1 MSRMR
6 VDHLAYQRATRVAG
20 FGFMLQAAF
29 GTVLLVI
36 GLSQGDTASI
46 IASLWALLSLLVWV
60 GLLIVCN
67 QHRLER
73 LESLETTELLDA
85 TGNTALFEGADGVGI
100 GARRLR
106 MLYRWLLPILSVA
119 FAGGLVLAG
128 WMVISYLATTSDS
141 NSEAVFE
148 VSQHRGWLIA
158 IDVSFA
164 VIAFIFSRYLAGMAQ
179 VPAWRNLRAA
189 AGVMVGNAVVF
200 MAVAVGVVFRFF
212 ELPAIIEGVAWGI
225 GILMFA
231 VAIEIAFALIM
242 NIYRPRVSGEY
253 PRAAFDSRGL
263 SMLSRPDSFIRSIN
277 EAVNYQFGFDITS
290 SWGYQLV
297 LRSGLWLG
305 GLGIVSLLV
314 MSMFVVV
321 GGREEGLR
329 LRAGRIIESDSQ
341 AVQEPGA
348 FWKLPWPIEYASLHN
363 VTEVRTVPVTPPEAV
378 IKEGTIVRY
387 DNWASPPKL
396 MNRSKDADFIVG
408 PSMLGEAAMQVLVG
422 ELESAGNSLI
432 SDGRWAMIRARI
444 TMSWRVK
451 SAADGKQSE
460 LLRFL
465 YFGTDRVA
473 RRHTLTDQE
482 RMLQSVVSAQATNY
496 FATLGLDD
504 VLTSERGELGQELR
518 GRVQKAL
525 DELESGIEVVT
536 IDLPMVFPPADA
548 VQSFEDF
555 PVAIQQADRTVA
567 RAEREQSNMLTSTVG
582 DNRLISEVVA
592 AVERVEAAR
601 ISLAS
606 ADASKAAAASATL
619 ENAVMDAESIIRR
632 GGGAAYQI
640 IANAERDRWVG
651 LLARKGQA
659 GRVLGQ
665 QAAWTAAPDLY
676 RQRAVMRLYSKY
688 LPGVRKYVMGI
699 DPSRLDLNIELRE
712 LASPNTV
719 FSESLLEESEE

>member
-1 MSRMR
+1 MR

-20 FGFMLQAAF
+20 FGFTLQAAF
-29 GTVLLVI
+29 GTVLLVV

-46 IASLWALLSLLVWV
+46 VASLWALLSLLVWI
-60 GLLIVCN
+60 GLLVVCN

-73 LESLETTELLDA
+73 LESLETNELLDA
-85 TGNTALFEGADGVGI
+85 TGDTTLFEGADGAGV

-106 MLYRWLLPILSVA
+106 MLYRWLLPILSLV
-119 FAGGLVLAG
+119 FAGGLVLTG
-128 WMVISYLATTSDS
+128 WMVISYLNTTSDS

-164 VIAFIFSRYLAGMAQ
+164 IIAFIFSRYLAGMAQ
-179 VPAWRNLRAA
+179 VPAWKNLRAA
-189 AGVMVGNAVVF
+189 AGIMVGNAIIF
-200 MAVAVGVVFRFF
+200 MAVAVGVAFRFF

-231 VAIEIAFALIM
+231 VAIEIAFALVLNM
-242 NIYRPRVSGEY
+242 YRPRVPGEY

-329 LRAGRIIESDSQ
+329 LRAGRIIESDGQ
-341 AVQEPGA
+341 TVQEPGA
-348 FWKLPWPIEYASLHN
+348 FWKLPWPVEYASLHN
-363 VTEVRTVPVTPPEAV
+363 VTEVRTVPVTPPEVALE
-378 IKEGTIVRY
+378 EGTTVRY
-387 DNWASPPKL
+387 DNWADPPKL
-396 MNRSKDADFIVG
+396 MNRSKDAEFIVR
-408 PSMLGEAAMQVLVG
+408 PSMLGEAAMQELVS
-422 ELESAGNSLI
+422 ELNATGDPLV

-444 TMSWRVK
+444 TLSWRVQ
-451 SAADGKQSE
+451 SGADGKQSE

-465 YFGTDRVA
+465 YFGTDRQA
-473 RRHTLTDQE
+473 RRQPLTDRE
-482 RMLQSVVSAQATNY
+482 RMLRGVVSAEATSY
-496 FATLGLDD
+496 FATRGLDD
-504 VLTSERGELGQELR
+504 VLTSERGELGGELR
-518 GRVQKAL
+518 SRVQKAL
-525 DELESGIEVVT
+525 DGLESGIEVVA
-536 IDLPMVFPPADA
+536 IDLPMVSPPDDA
-548 VQSFEDF
+548 VQSFEDL
-555 PVAIQQADRTVA
+555 PVAIQQADRTIA
-567 RAEREQSNMLTSTVG
+567 RAEREQSNMLTSAVG
-582 DNRLISEVVA
+582 DPRFVDEVAA

-601 ISLAS
+601 ISLADTDGS
-606 ADASKAAAASATL
+606 ERAAAAATL
-619 ENAVMDAESIIRR
+619 DDAVKEAERLIRR

-651 LLARKGQA
+651 LLSRKGQA

-676 RQRAVMRLYSKY
+676 RQRAIMRLYSKY
-688 LPGVRKYVMGI
+688 LPDVRKYVMGV

-719 FSESLLEESEE
+719 FSESLLEEGEE

>member
-1 MSRMR
+1 
-6 VDHLAYQRATRVAG
+6 
-20 FGFMLQAAF
+20 
-29 GTVLLVI
+29 
-36 GLSQGDTASI
+36 
-46 IASLWALLSLLVWV
+46 
-60 GLLIVCN
+60 
-67 QHRLER
+67 LER

-85 TGNTALFEGADGVGI
+85 TGDTTLFEGADGVGV

-106 MLYRWLLPILSVA
+106 MLYRWLLPILSLL
-119 FAGGLVLAG
+119 FASGLVLAG
-128 WMVISYLATTSDS
+128 WMVASYLNATSDS
-141 NSEAVFE
+141 NSVAVFE

-179 VPAWRNLRAA
+179 IPAWKNLRAA
-189 AGVMVGNAVVF
+189 AGIMIGNAVVF
-200 MAVAVGVVFRFF
+200 VAVAVGVVFRFF

-225 GILMFA
+225 SILMFA
-231 VAIEIAFALIM
+231 VAIEIVFALVM
-242 NIYRPRVSGEY
+242 NIYRPRISGEY

-263 SMLSRPDSFIRSIN
+263 SMLSRPDSFIQSIN

-305 GLGIVSLLV
+305 GLGILSLLV

-321 GGREEGLR
+321 DGREEGLR
-329 LRAGRIIESDSQ
+329 LRAGRIIESDGHL
-341 AVQEPGA
+341 VQQPGA
-348 FWKLPWPIEYASLHN
+348 FWKLPWPIEYASLHDA
-363 VTEVRTVPVTPPEAV
+363 TEVRAVPVTPAEAA
-378 IKEGTIVRY
+378 IEDGASVRY
-387 DNWASPPKL
+387 DSWASPREL
-396 MNRSKDADFIVG
+396 MNKTGDAEFIVR
-408 PSMLGEAAMQVLVG
+408 PSILGEAAMQ
-422 ELESAGNSLI
+422 SLI
-432 SDGRWAMIRARI
+432 GKTDVAGDSLVSDGRWAMIRARI
-444 TMSWRVK
+444 TLSWRVK
-451 SAADGKQSE
+451 SGVDGKESE

-465 YFGTDRVA
+465 SFGTDRVA
-473 RRHTLTDQE
+473 RRQTLTDRE
-482 RMLQSVVSAQATNY
+482 RMLRVVVSAEATSY
-496 FATLGLDD
+496 FATLGLDE
-504 VLTSERGELGQELR
+504 VLTSQRGELGLKLR

-525 DELESGIEVVT
+525 DELESGIEVVV
-536 IDLPMVFPPADA
+536 INLPMVSPPEDA
-548 VQSFEDF
+548 VQSFEDL
-555 PVAIQQADRTVA
+555 PVAIQQADRTIA
-567 RAEREQSNMLTSTVG
+567 QAEREQSNMLTSAVG
-582 DNRLISEVVA
+582 DLEFVDEVAA
-592 AVERVEAAR
+592 AVERVDLAKV
-601 ISLAS
+601 SLAN
-606 ADASKAAAASATL
+606 ADPSQAAAASVL
-619 ENAVMDAESIIRR
+619 LDDAVKEAERLIRR

-719 FSESLLEESEE
+719 FSESLLEEGEE